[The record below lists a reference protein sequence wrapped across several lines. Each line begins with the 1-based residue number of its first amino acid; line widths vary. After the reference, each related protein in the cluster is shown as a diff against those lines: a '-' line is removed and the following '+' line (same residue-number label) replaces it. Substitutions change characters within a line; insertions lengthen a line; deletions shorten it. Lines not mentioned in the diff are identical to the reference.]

1 VEPVV
6 VSLVA
11 GRGGLG
17 AGLTPLAGLLRASC
31 LLNVA
36 CSLLLVYLP

>member
-1 VEPVV
+1 MLDMHLFEN
-6 VSLVA
+6 SSMEQ
-11 GRGGLG
+11 GNG
-17 AGLTPLAGLLRASC
+17 LRASC